1 MTGTRESHAKTCV
14 LLLWDAAGLIGVSTR
29 ERTEKLDWKMRI
41 LQLLLVHD
49 FRGEILIDD
58 GFI

>member
-1 MTGTRESHAKTCV
+1 MTGTSESHAKTCV

-29 ERTEKLDWKMRI
+29 ERPGKLVGKMRI
-41 LQLLLVHD
+41 LLLLMHD
-49 FRGEILIDD
+49 IWREILIND